1 MSARPLLL
9 VRYRLAGGLMDEVLE
24 RCDVRFLDGPVL
36 PPTSD
41 EDLARTWGIWTFGE
55 RIDDELLD
63 RMPALRC
70 VVNFG
75 VGVDGIDRAA
85 LERRGI
91 AFAWPIG
98 ANAEAVADHAMALLL
113 AVQHRIVENDRLVR
127 DGVWEQDGYLPLA
140 AQDAYGRRLGIV
152 GLGAIGR
159 AFVRRARAF
168 DMEVRYA
175 TPRPLPAEEERT
187 LGVERMDLDELMA
200 WADVVSLHC
209 PLTDETRGLIT
220 RERIDAMRSDAVLV
234 NTARGGVVDEEA
246 LIDALAERR
255 IAGAGLDVFAA
266 EPHVPPALRALP
278 NVVLTPHIADATPG
292 AEAALVAHCARVVLD
307 TLAAG

>member
-1 MSARPLLL
+1 MSPKPLLL

-36 PPTSD
+36 PPTSA
-41 EDLARTWGIWTFGE
+41 EDLVRTWGIWTFGE

-75 VGVDGIDRAA
+75 VGVDGIDRDA
-85 LERRGI
+85 LARRGV

-98 ANAEAVADHAMALLL
+98 ANAEADHAMALML

-127 DGVWEQDGYLPLA
+127 EGAWETDGYLPLA
-140 AQDAYGRRLGIV
+140 SQDAYGKRLGVI

-168 DMEVRYA
+168 DMEIRYA
-175 TPRPLPAEEERT
+175 TPRPLSSADEHA
-187 LGVERMDLDELMA
+187 LGIALMDLDELMS
-200 WADVVSLHC
+200 WADVISLHC

-220 RERIDAMRSDAVLV
+220 RERIDAMRPDAVLV
-234 NTARGGVVDEEA
+234 NTARGGVVDQDA
-246 LIDALAERR
+246 LITALVERR

-266 EPHVPPALRALP
+266 EPHVPPALRTLP

-292 AEAALVAHCARVVLD
+292 AEAALIAHCARVVLD
-307 TLAAG
+307 TLDAG

>member
-1 MSARPLLL
+1 MPKPLLL

-36 PPTSD
+36 PPTSP
-41 EDLARTWGIWTFGE
+41 EDLARTWGVWTFGE

-75 VGVDGIDRAA
+75 VGVDGIDRDA
-85 LERRGI
+85 LARRGI

-98 ANAEAVADHAMALLL
+98 ANAEAVADHAMALLI

-127 DGVWEQDGYLPLA
+127 DGAWERDGYLPLA
-140 AQDAYGRRLGIV
+140 AQDAYGRRLGVI

-175 TPRPLPAEEERT
+175 TPRPLSAADEHALGIT
-187 LGVERMDLDELMA
+187 LMELDALMG
-200 WADVVSLHC
+200 WADVISLHC

-220 RERIDAMRSDAVLV
+220 RDRIDAMRSNAVLI
-234 NTARGGVVDEEA
+234 NTARGGVVDEVA
-246 LIDALAERR
+246 LVDALTARR

-292 AEAALVAHCARVVLD
+292 AEAALIAHCARVVLD
-307 TLAAG
+307 ALDAAD